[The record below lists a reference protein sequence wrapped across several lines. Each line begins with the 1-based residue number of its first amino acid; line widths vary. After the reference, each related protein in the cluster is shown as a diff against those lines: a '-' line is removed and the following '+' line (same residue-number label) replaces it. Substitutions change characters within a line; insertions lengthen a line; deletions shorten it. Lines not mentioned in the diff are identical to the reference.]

1 MSHCYTRSRS
11 EEISPSAEHFMFKEY
26 GLETWRLKDHL
37 SALFSSPFYFLP
49 WKFDSHWYI
58 DTNIGFIGDVQ
69 CGNIE
74 KCQRP
79 KSMDLLSVSCNIPPP
94 GEFHHLVSCVS
105 IPFHHLVHLVSI
117 PFFHLVSCDV
127 KKSASL
133 KPQNE
138 KQGAPSNIF
147 RPTCQHFLPW
157 YHHVLAVTS

>member
-1 MSHCYTRSRS
+1 
-11 EEISPSAEHFMFKEY
+11 MFKEY

-37 SALFSSPFYFLP
+37 SALFSSPLYFLP

-58 DTNIGFIGDVQ
+58 DTNIGLIDDVQ

-79 KSMDLLSVSCNIPPP
+79 KSMDFLSVSCNIPPP
-94 GEFHHLVSCVS
+94 GEFHHLVHLVS

-117 PFFHLVSCDV
+117 SFHHLVHLVSIPFLHHVSCDV
-127 KKSASL
+127 KISIFKTT
-133 KPQNE
+133 KWE
-138 KQGAPSNIF
+138 TAPSNIF
-147 RPTCQHFLPW
+147 RLTCQHFLPG

>member
-1 MSHCYTRSRS
+1 
-11 EEISPSAEHFMFKEY
+11 MFKEY

-79 KSMDLLSVSCNIPPP
+79 KSMDFLSVSCNIPPP
-94 GEFHHLVSCVS
+94 GEFHHLVSSVS

-127 KKSASL
+127 KIS
-133 KPQNE
+133 
-138 KQGAPSNIF
+138 IF
-147 RPTCQHFLPW
+147 KTTKWETGCSFKYFPTNMSTLPALISSCVGSHIITRHDLW
-157 YHHVLAVTS
+157 ANGQSK